1 MGALYLNERDVMQ
14 VLTMPLALQAVE
26 TAFRELG
33 EGRAQNQSRR
43 RLRAGR
49 GGLSIMAA
57 AVPALGAMGYKA
69 YGGGARM
76 KVFLYSTESGQIIG
90 VLDANRLGQMRTGA
104 ASGVAT
110 KYLAREDA
118 RVVGLVGAGFQARSQ
133 LEAIVAQRPIATVRV
148 FSRTSERRE
157 AFAREMAA
165 VLPLAVTPVTSVEE
179 AVRGAD
185 IIVTATSAREP
196 VLAGALLE
204 PGQHVNAIGAN
215 SLTRRELDEAAV
227 ARADVITVDSREQA
241 AMECG
246 DLVFAIDRGLVQW
259 EQVHEL
265 AAVVAGH
272 HPGRRSASEIT
283 LFESQGL
290 ALEDVATAAL
300 VLAEA
305 RRQGLGQELPFT

>member
-1 MGALYLNERDVMQ
+1 
-14 VLTMPLALQAVE
+14 
-26 TAFRELG
+26 
-33 EGRAQNQSRR
+33 
-43 RLRAGR
+43 
-49 GGLSIMAA
+49 
-57 AVPALGAMGYKA
+57 MGYKA

-76 KVFLYSTESGQIIG
+76 KVFLYSTESGQLIG
-90 VLDANRLGQMRTGA
+90 ILDANRLGQMRTGA

-110 KYLAREDA
+110 KYLARADA
-118 RVVGLVGAGFQARSQ
+118 SVVGLIGAGFQARSQ
-133 LEAIVAQRPIATVRV
+133 LEAIVAQRSITDVRV
-148 FSRTSERRE
+148 YSRTAERRE
-157 AFAREMAA
+157 AFARDMAA
-165 VLPLAVTPVTSVEE
+165 APLSVTPVAAIEE

-185 IIVTATSAREP
+185 IVVTATSTREP

-227 ARADVITVDSREQA
+227 ARANVITVDSREQA

-246 DLVFAIDRGLVQW
+246 DIVFAIDRGRAQW

-265 AAVVAGH
+265 AAVVAGY
-272 HPGRRSASEIT
+272 HPGRRSAAEIT

-305 RRQGLGQELPFT
+305 RQRGLGVELPFT

>member
-1 MGALYLNERDVMQ
+1 MGALYLTEQDVMQ

-33 EGRAQNQSRR
+33 EGRAQNQPRR

-76 KVFLYSTESGQIIG
+76 KVFLYSTESGQLIG
-90 VLDANRLGQMRTGA
+90 ILDANRLGQMRTGA

-110 KYLAREDA
+110 KYLARADA
-118 RVVGLVGAGFQARSQ
+118 SVVGLIGAGFQARSQ
-133 LEAIVAQRPIATVRV
+133 LEAIMAQRPITDVRV
-148 FSRTSERRE
+148 YSRTADRRE
-157 AFAREMAA
+157 AFARDMAA
-165 VLPLAVTPVTSVEE
+165 APLSITPVAAIEE

-185 IIVTATSAREP
+185 IVVTATSAREP

-204 PGQHVNAIGAN
+204 PGQHINAIGAN

-227 ARADVITVDSREQA
+227 ARANVITVDSREQA

-246 DLVFAIDRGLVQW
+246 DIVFAIDRGLAQW

-305 RRQGLGQELPFT
+305 RQRGLGLELPFT